1 MNPYGSSAK
10 CPTCDKNVYAAEQVI
25 GPGRMMY
32 HKLCL
37 KCVSCSRRLDSFSLR
52 EHDFQPYCNNCHV
65 RNFGTRDLRSAN
77 VIPSSSSTG
86 PLSPHSPRRARSQPP
101 GPKSPSAAEFSI
113 PEESPEFV
121 EDAISQVP
129 QNHEAEATP
138 EGDETI
144 DSVEGVIPSFDSYP
158 AIVSPSELMSR
169 NGIARSPSPLKRPFS
184 SRPLSP
190 NSTGASTASAPAPT
204 YLRSNLTGTPLRP
217 SFTGNLGTMGK
228 KSKTLPVT
236 SAFGGSPSCPRC
248 DKVVYFAEQVKAAGR
263 TWHKNCLRC
272 TECSTLLNSSRITE
286 KDGEVICRSC
296 YSKLH
301 GPIGGGYGLIG
312 RIG

>member
-1 MNPYGSSAK
+1 M
-10 CPTCDKNVYAAEQVI
+10 
-25 GPGRMMY
+25 
-32 HKLCL
+32 
-37 KCVSCSRRLDSFSLR
+37 
-52 EHDFQPYCNNCHV
+52 
-65 RNFGTRDLRSAN
+65 
-77 VIPSSSSTG
+77 PSSSSTG

-101 GPKSPSAAEFSI
+101 GAKSPSAAEFSI
-113 PEESPEFV
+113 PEEPPESV
-121 EDAISQVP
+121 EDAISQV
-129 QNHEAEATP
+129 QNHEAETTP

-144 DSVEGVIPSFDSYP
+144 DTVEEVIPS
-158 AIVSPSELMSR
+158 IVSPSELMSR
-169 NGIARSPSPLKRPFS
+169 GGIARPPSPLKRPFS

-296 YSKLH
+296 YSKVCSSALSNKH
-301 GPIGGGYGLIG
+301 TKTLIL
-312 RIG
+312 